1 MSKIIMSRF
10 KLVSLMILVISLL
23 GILSGWTIS
32 LFTTNQPEPLSV
44 TYTMAQTQPAA
55 KPSLEIDKNLPTDLY
70 PCLPKQEKK
79 IQLRATTTHSQKKY
93 YLVGLYGLLSTH
105 QGVAVEPSY
114 NETLVALDNIGCQV
128 IVSKQK
134 MGDASLT
141 LYIPK
146 IAAYNLML
154 QRYQKAIAEAGG
166 KEKYQQVLSEE
177 EQTSTP
183 GDYSVYYPE
192 DVWALNKLGIKLPK
206 NIKVVNRAEESP

>member
-1 MSKIIMSRF
+1 MSRF
-10 KLVSLMILVISLL
+10 KLIVSLMILVSISLL

-32 LFTTNQPEPLSV
+32 LFATSQAEPLPATS
-44 TYTMAQTQPAA
+44 TMAQTQPMA
-55 KPSLEIDKNLPTDLY
+55 KPSLEIDKNLPADLY

-79 IQLRATTTHSQKKY
+79 IQLRAATTHEQKKY
-93 YLVGLYGLLSTH
+93 YLVGLYGLPSTH
-105 QGVAVEPSY
+105 QGVAVQPAY
-114 NETLVALDNIGCQV
+114 NETLVALDDIGCQV

-141 LYIPK
+141 LYVPK
-146 IAAYNLML
+146 TAAHNLML

-166 KEKYQQVLSEE
+166 KEKYQQLLLEE

-206 NIKVVNRAEESP
+206 NIKVVNRAEESPQP